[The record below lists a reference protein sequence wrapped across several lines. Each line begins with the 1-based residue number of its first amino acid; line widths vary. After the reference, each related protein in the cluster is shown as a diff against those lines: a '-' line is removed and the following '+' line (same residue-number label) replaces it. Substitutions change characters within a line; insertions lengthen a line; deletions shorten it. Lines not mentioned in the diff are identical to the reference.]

1 MQYKIGDI
9 IYVLSEYNLCKGEV
23 VSINKTTVKV
33 VFQIPWCIP
42 QVKNVKL
49 EKLCGADEE
58 IVIVWEM
65 WKGKNGRGSYRIERD
80 LYREYSHPSKLWP
93 HQEKVWEVNY
103 GDLLDNDCAFSSLRK
118 GS

>member
-1 MQYKIGDI
+1 MEYKIGDT

-65 WKGKNGRGSYRIERD
+65 WKGKNGRGSYRIERE

-93 HQEKVWEVNY
+93 HQAHVWET
-103 GDLLDNDCAFSSLRK
+103 GHGKLHTKDFIFAELKKS
-118 GS
+118 